1 MSFDNWVS
9 IGLSAIVSISTSAI
23 GWFITLYIAKK
34 GDATLQD
41 QVDSLK
47 KQADELERLANAA
60 NKTRWS
66 LKCSFKHV
74 YVLKNDSLFT
84 LFNVKVDVPD
94 AACFAPFSTE
104 SIDSMSEVG
113 SMSEVSFIIY
123 CGPTRNCVITW
134 DELVDNA
141 LKHCSLTLQVPNALR

>member
-1 MSFDNWVS
+1 M
-9 IGLSAIVSISTSAI
+9 
-23 GWFITLYIAKK
+23 
-34 GDATLQD
+34 
-41 QVDSLK
+41 K

-74 YVLKNDSLFT
+74 YVLKNDSPFT

>member
-1 MSFDNWVS
+1 MSFNIWLDIVKML
-9 IGLSAIVSISTSAI
+9 IPIAISVI
-23 GWFITLYIAKK
+23 GWIFESRRAKK
-34 GDATLQD
+34 GDAKLQD
-41 QVDSLK
+41 QLDSLK

-74 YVLKNDSLFT
+74 YVLKNDSPFT

>member
-1 MSFDNWVS
+1 MSFNIW
-9 IGLSAIVSISTSAI
+9 LAIVKMLIPIAISVI
-23 GWFITLYIAKK
+23 GWIFESRRAKK
-34 GDATLQD
+34 GDAKLQK
-41 QVDSLK
+41 QLDSLK

-74 YVLKNDSLFT
+74 YVLKNDSPFT

-123 CGPTRNCVITW
+123 CGPTRDCVITW
-134 DELVDNA
+134 NELVDNA
-141 LKHCSLTLQVPNALR
+141 LKPCSLTLQVPNALR

>member
-9 IGLSAIVSISTSAI
+9 IGLSAIVSIFTSAI
-23 GWFITLYIAKK
+23 GWFITLYLAKK
-34 GDATLQD
+34 GDAALQD

-66 LKCSFKHV
+66 LKCSFKHM
-74 YVLKNDSLFT
+74 YVLKNDSPFT

-94 AACFAPFSTE
+94 AAAFEPFSAE
-104 SIDSMSEVG
+104 SIG
-113 SMSEVSFIIY
+113 SMSEVSFFIY
-123 CGPTRNCVITW
+123 CGPTRDCVITW
-134 DELVDNA
+134 NELVDNV
-141 LKHCSLTLQVPNALR
+141 LKPCSLTLQIPNALR

>member
-23 GWFITLYIAKK
+23 GWFITLYLAKK
-34 GDATLQD
+34 GDAALQD

-66 LKCSFKHV
+66 LKCSSKHM
-74 YVLKNDSLFT
+74 YVLKNDSPFT

-94 AACFAPFSTE
+94 AASFEPFSAE
-104 SIDSMSEVG
+104 SIG
-113 SMSEVSFIIY
+113 SMSEVSFFIY
-123 CGPTRNCVITW
+123 CGPTRDCVITW
-134 DELVDNA
+134 NELVDNVS
-141 LKHCSLTLQVPNALR
+141 KSCSITLQVPNALR

>member
-34 GDATLQD
+34 GDAALQD

-66 LKCSFKHV
+66 LRCSFKHV
-74 YVLKNDSLFT
+74 YVLKNDSPFT

-94 AACFAPFSTE
+94 AASFEPFSAE
-104 SIDSMSEVG
+104 SIG
-113 SMSEVSFIIY
+113 SMSEVSFFIY
-123 CGPTRNCVITW
+123 CGPTRDCVITW
-134 DELVDNA
+134 NELVDNV
-141 LKHCSLTLQVPNALR
+141 LKPCSLTLQIPNALR

>member
-9 IGLSAIVSISTSAI
+9 IGLSAIVSIFTSAI
-23 GWFITLYIAKK
+23 GWFITLYLAKK
-34 GDATLQD
+34 GDAALQD

-66 LKCSFKHV
+66 LKCSFKHM
-74 YVLKNDSLFT
+74 YVLKNDSPFT

-94 AACFAPFSTE
+94 AASFEPFSAE
-104 SIDSMSEVG
+104 SIG
-113 SMSEVSFIIY
+113 SMSEVSFFIY
-123 CGPTRNCVITW
+123 CGPTRDCVITW
-134 DELVDNA
+134 NELVDNV
-141 LKHCSLTLQVPNALR
+141 LKPCSLTLQIPNALR